1 MKLKAS
7 RSCIFRRE
15 FWLQLPLPLI
25 GGGGA
30 QFAAAGAPL
39 AGGTAQIR
47 ACRSPSVA
55 RGARGEQ

>member
-7 RSCIFRRE
+7 RSCIFCRE

-25 GGGGA
+25 GGGA
-30 QFAAAGAPL
+30 QFAADGAPL

-55 RGARGEQ
+55 RGEQ